1 MRQAGLACLSLL
13 YLKALL
19 ALCSPSAAITLKI
32 MHINN
37 VNAITDITIDIMI
50 AAPSSMSMVMMLM
63 IDDHHLLMMLIMML
77 IMTYDYDHD
86 DVDHHHLCS
95 RIPRRLRLGG
105 HRPLQVLRHSH
116 VFHLFVKK

>member
-13 YLKALL
+13 YLRALL

-37 VNAITDITIDIMI
+37 VNAIMDITIDIMI

-63 IDDHHLLMMLIMML
+63 IDDHHLLMMLIM
-77 IMTYDYDHD
+77 TYDYDHD
-86 DVDHHHLCS
+86 DADHHHLCP
-95 RIPRRLRLGG
+95 RIPRSLRLGG

-116 VFHLFVKK
+116 VFHLVVIK

>member
-1 MRQAGLACLSLL
+1 
-13 YLKALL
+13 
-19 ALCSPSAAITLKI
+19 

-77 IMTYDYDHD
+77 IMVLIMTYDYDHD
-86 DVDHHHLCS
+86 DVDHHHLCP
-95 RIPRRLRLGG
+95 RIPCSLRLGG

-116 VFHLFVKK
+116 VFHLAKPFHLAAVLND